1 MKEGTV
7 SSIAYVVALAA
18 IWVLLWGRLSVANVV
33 SGVIVSM
40 LLVALIPGARP
51 LPRLASFRPVAVA
64 RLGVY
69 LVRQLVVSNALLI
82 REVLAPQTA
91 IRTAIIGV
99 PAPGCS
105 PEVLTILA
113 NFMAMAPGTM
123 PVEVTSDPP
132 TLYVHVLRARDV
144 ERARGELLRLR
155 DLTTAA
161 FGGGR

>member
-1 MKEGTV
+1 MKDGVV
-7 SSIAYVVALAA
+7 SSIAYTLALAA

-33 SGVIVSM
+33 SGVAVSA
-40 LLVALIPGARP
+40 LLVVVLPGARP
-51 LPRLASFRPVAVA
+51 LPRLAAFRPAAVA
-64 RLGVY
+64 RLAVH

-82 REVLAPQTA
+82 REVLAPQTG
-91 IRTAIIGV
+91 IRTAIRGV

-123 PVEVTSDPP
+123 PVEVRREPP
-132 TLYVHVLRARDV
+132 TLYVHVLRARDI
-144 ERARGELLRLR
+144 EEARRELVRLR